1 VRFKPK
7 IGSAYEHSP
16 HFNHHIIGKGCIYY
30 VGIQYVTIYNVV
42 QVNSMVNHWSY
53 RLHRE
58 GNDYGLH
65 IKTDSMQIVGTK
77 YKADMI
83 IISSKISCSFH
94 DIAKKNNLTWC

>member
-1 VRFKPK
+1 LFLRK
-7 IGSAYEHSP
+7 IK
-16 HFNHHIIGKGCIYY
+16 NIIGKGCIYY

-65 IKTDSMQIVGTK
+65 IIKNL
-77 YKADMI
+77 I
-83 IISSKISCSFH
+83 ILLSRYR
-94 DIAKKNNLTWC
+94 L